1 MGERALYK
9 QQAEKGTE
17 RTVLKDGS
25 LCYRTSKFTTVIT
38 RLAPGFVL
46 VTGLGYNDGH
56 SAPLITAE
64 MTLAIPEQGKLVAF
78 VNLAGETGQA
88 SVARDWWAAWV
99 KHNRPRLGSTH
110 ILVRSKVMDMAIS
123 VLGMI
128 IGGGNVKAYSN
139 VASFEAMIKEHVPA
153 FVRLP
158 TFPDLPPMLP

>member
-1 MGERALYK
+1 
-9 QQAEKGTE
+9 
-17 RTVLKDGS
+17 
-25 LCYRTSKFTTVIT
+25 
-38 RLAPGFVL
+38 LAPGYVL
-46 VTGLGYNDGH
+46 MTALGYNDGR

-64 MTLAIPEQGKLVAF
+64 MTLAIPEQAKLVVF

-88 SVARDWWAAWV
+88 SVAREWWAAWV

-110 ILVRSKVMDMAIS
+110 ILVRSKMMDMAIS

-128 IGGGNVKAYSN
+128 VGGGNVKAYSN
-139 VASFEAMIKEHVPA
+139 VPSFEAMIKEHLRG